1 MAKNID
7 ISCAVA
13 FLTQNQTNIGSRWKM
28 WKKTFDVYLIAASG
42 TPKNALLLHCGGEE
56 IQEIYNTLP
65 DPDPPIGDAYESIIS
80 VLKIFFLLATKQKV

>member
-42 TPKNALLLHCGGEE
+42 TRKNALLLHCGGEE
-56 IQEIYNTLP
+56 VQEIYNTLP
-65 DPDPPIGDAYESIIS
+65 TSHHITSQTTNHLTTY
-80 VLKIFFLLATKQKV
+80 KI